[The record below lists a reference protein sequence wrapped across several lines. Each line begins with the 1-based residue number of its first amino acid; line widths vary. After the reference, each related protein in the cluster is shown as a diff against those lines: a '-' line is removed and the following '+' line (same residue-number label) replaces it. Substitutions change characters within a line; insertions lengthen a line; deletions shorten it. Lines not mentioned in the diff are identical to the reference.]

1 MRYGSGLHRGMG
13 RPPFGQHLISDVPVH
28 VAPRDEVDRP
38 AEQPLLA
45 RSSDPRSPTRASR
58 RDELVQQVD
67 VARRGEIIAQN
78 RSEQVEPGD
87 ALLPADAGQTLLVD
101 LETVAN
107 RHAITC

>member
-1 MRYGSGLHRGMG
+1 
-13 RPPFGQHLISDVPVH
+13 
-28 VAPRDEVDRP
+28 
-38 AEQPLLA
+38 
-45 RSSDPRSPTRASR
+45 
-58 RDELVQQVD
+58 VQQVD